1 VKGIEMK
8 KRIKRIR
15 GTRTCG
21 GGSHKKRRGSGS
33 KGGVGNAGA
42 YDVHIVRS
50 LKQGLRKGHN
60 ASPSFVYG
68 RPEEASLNVGE
79 LDELLDDLVR
89 DGKAEEREGGIYLN
103 AEELGIQKV
112 LGKGLITKKL
122 LLKVTKISKTAQEKI
137 EQVGGRVELEL
148 ESEVV

>member
-1 VKGIEMK
+1 MK

-21 GGSHKKRRGSGS
+21 GGSHKKRRGKGS

-60 ASPSFVYG
+60 ASPTYVY
-68 RPEEASLNVGE
+68 RRTEEAALNLGE
-79 LDELLDDLVR
+79 LDELLSDLVR
-89 DGKAEEREGGIYLN
+89 AGKAEQRDEGVYLD
-103 AEELGIQKV
+103 AEAFGIQKV
-112 LGKGLITKKL
+112 LGKGAIRQKV
-122 LLKVTKISKTAQEKI
+122 LLKVAKISKIAQQKI
-137 EQVGGRVELEL
+137 EQAGGRVEH

>member
-1 VKGIEMK
+1 MK

-60 ASPSFVYG
+60 ASPTFVY
-68 RPEEASLNVGE
+68 RRTEEASLNLGE
-79 LDELLDDLVR
+79 LDELLGDLVCA
-89 DGKAEEREGGIYLN
+89 GKAEQRAEGVYLD
-103 AEELGIQKV
+103 AEALGIQKV
-112 LGKGLITKKL
+112 LGKGAIRQKV
-122 LLKVTKISKTAQEKI
+122 LLKVAKISKIAQEKI
-137 EQVGGRVELEL
+137 ERAGGRVELE
-148 ESEVV
+148 SEAV